1 VTVASSCET
10 RTGGKLDRPPGSADI
25 AGAVLFGVV
34 SIALIAFAPSTPE
47 PAHRVRPTV
56 PPRFEPQPFTAVD
69 KIAWHLRWEHRWRD
83 TAAAQSPLDDVERC
97 SPPEQ
102 KAPADAATACCCLV
116 ACP

>member
-1 VTVASSCET
+1 MRDTDGGT
-10 RTGGKLDRPPGSADI
+10 RDRPPGSADI

-34 SIALIAFAPSTPE
+34 SIALIALAPPAPE
-47 PAHRVRPTV
+47 TVLRVQPAVT
-56 PPRFEPQPFTAVD
+56 PRFEPQQPKAAD
-69 KIAWHLRWEHRWRD
+69 KIAWHLRWEHRCRD
-83 TAAAQSPLDDVERC
+83 TVAARSPLDDVERC